1 MMNKKL
7 VLNPIRIM
15 TLAKDPRSM
24 NRIHRLTGIPYQT
37 IHRYFRNPGSVQ
49 QVGLDKLGAIL
60 SAGLG
65 LTQEEIENLKIGDVF
80 QVVENAE
87 NE

>member
-7 VLNPIRIM
+7 VLNSARIL
-15 TLAKDPRSM
+15 TLAKDPRTM

-37 IHRYFRNPGSVQ
+37 IHRYFRNPGTVQ
-49 QVGLDKLGAIL
+49 QIGLDKLGAIL

-65 LTQEEIENLKIGDVF
+65 LSQDEIENLKIKDVF
-80 QVVENAE
+80 QVVENGDD
-87 NE
+87 